1 MRERFDKILNADE
14 VRSLLLFSEL
24 VCDQPEE
31 LRRRIGSGF
40 EVELVKRNP
49 KRKVFR
55 LSCPDGS
62 SLFLKLFA
70 HQNFIQRRL
79 YFYAENEYNAA
90 KKLEKLDLPVIRYLA
105 WGRLKDGGFCLSEGI
120 PGAVSCRRRF
130 FESLI
135 RQPAELAEFIDLL
148 SDLTRQLLSR
158 RIRHPDFH
166 LGNILFSLKNRQL
179 YLPDPWGVRPM
190 LFGFGGKRQRI
201 ELCHPWLEIR
211 GCVPEKLLLEGVQFS
226 GLSSSASEA
235 EKLLDEAA
243 VLYSRRLQRH
253 RRKLDLR
260 ILSGKSKFATEIVL
274 PEGKCAFRHTEWFE
288 PPAVLQ
294 LSPDWHRAEYK
305 SELES
310 RSVWLDSFL
319 KIPPMNNPPLARLV
333 RFDGSSVLFFADPPE
348 HS

>member
-1 MRERFDKILNADE
+1 MRECFDKVLNADE

-24 VCDQPEE
+24 VCDHPEE

-62 SLFLKLFA
+62 SLYLKLFA
-70 HQNFIQRRL
+70 HQNFIQRQL
-79 YFYAENEYNAA
+79 YFYAENEYAA
-90 KKLEKLDLPVIRYLA
+90 ARRLEKLELPVIRYLA

-120 PGAVSCRRRF
+120 PEAVSCRRWF
-130 FESLI
+130 FESLVH
-135 RQPAELAEFIDLL
+135 QPDELAEFIDLL
-148 SDLTRQLLSR
+148 ADLTRQLFAG

-166 LGNILFSLKNRQL
+166 LGNILFSRTTRQL
-179 YLPDPWGVRPM
+179 YLPDPWGVHPL
-190 LFGFGGKRQRI
+190 LFGFRGKRQRI
-201 ELCHPWLEIR
+201 EWCHPWLEIR
-211 GCVPEKLLLEGVQFS
+211 GSVPEKLLLEGLRAS
-226 GLSSSASEA
+226 GLASTVAEA
-235 EKLLDEAA
+235 EKLLAETAA
-243 VLYSRRLQRH
+243 FHAGRLRRH

-274 PEGKCAFRHTEWFE
+274 PEGHCSFRHTEWFE

-294 LSPDWHRAEYK
+294 LSPDWHSVEYK

-310 RSVWLDSFL
+310 RSAWLDSFL
-319 KIPPMNNPPLARLV
+319 LIPPMKNPPLARLV
-333 RFDGSSVLFFADPPE
+333 RNDGSSVLFFADPPA
-348 HS
+348 HL

>member
-1 MRERFDKILNADE
+1 MRECFDKILNADE

-24 VCDQPEE
+24 ICDHPEE
-31 LRRRIGSGF
+31 LRRRIGNGF

-49 KRKVFR
+49 KRRVFR

-62 SLFLKLFA
+62 SLYLKLFA

-79 YFYAENEYNAA
+79 YFYAENEYAA
-90 KKLEKLDLPVIRYLA
+90 ARKLEKLDLPVIRYLA
-105 WGRLKDGGFCLSEGI
+105 WGYLKDGGFCLSEGI
-120 PGAVSCRRRF
+120 PEAVSCRRWF

-135 RQPAELAEFIDLL
+135 HQPAEQAEFIDLL
-148 SDLTRQLLSR
+148 SDLTSQLFAR
-158 RIRHPDFH
+158 RIRHPDYH
-166 LGNILFSLKNRQL
+166 LGNILFSSKTRQL
-179 YLPDPWGVRPM
+179 YLPDPWGVHPL
-190 LFGFGGKRQRI
+190 LFGFRSKRQRI

-211 GCVPEKLLLEGVQFS
+211 GSVPESQLLEGIQLS
-226 GLSSSASEA
+226 GLSSSADEA
-235 EKLLDEAA
+235 EKLLDETAA
-243 VLYSRRLQRH
+243 LHAGRLRRH
-253 RRKLDLR
+253 RKKMDQR

-294 LSPDWHRAEYK
+294 LSPDWHRVEYK

-310 RSVWLDSFL
+310 RAAWLDSFL
-319 KIPPMNNPPLARLV
+319 LIPPMNNPPLARLI
-333 RFDGSSVLFFADPPE
+333 RDDGSSVLFFADSPK